1 MGTKKVVCNYVSE
14 NTEENHI
21 YILLYFPKKMKN
33 MLQENQPWR
42 INDAQSTMVKKAN
55 M

>member
-1 MGTKKVVCNYVSE
+1 MLVRMLKKI
-14 NTEENHI
+14 T
-21 YILLYFPKKMKN
+21 YILLYFLKKMKN